1 MLDSEDGYRVYTFA
15 QGLSIVDNELILAI
29 VKEKGLMKRLS
40 TRLACVAALLLA
52 CAASAAA
59 QVSKVEM
66 RIDGYLCGN

>member
-1 MLDSEDGYRVYTFA
+1 MIA
-15 QGLSIVDNELILAI
+15 GL
-29 VKEKGLMKRLS
+29 
-40 TRLACVAALLLA
+40 ALLLA